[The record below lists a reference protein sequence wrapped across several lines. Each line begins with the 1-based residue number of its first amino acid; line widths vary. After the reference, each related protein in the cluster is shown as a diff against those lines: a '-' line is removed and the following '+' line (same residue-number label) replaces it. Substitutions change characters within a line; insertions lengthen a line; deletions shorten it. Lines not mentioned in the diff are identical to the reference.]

1 MIRDGQQEQS
11 VDSYN
16 GFSPSQRAANGR
28 ALNKSI
34 KTGTVPAPKGSCA
47 LCCDPDVA
55 LEYHSEDYSKPYV
68 WSPPSAY
75 VLCRHC
81 HRNKLH
87 KRFNNPDQW
96 EAFKAHVRR
105 GGYASE
111 LVSDPKIKREF
122 EEYERARKDG
132 TPAQL
137 RMIRARQLVVGTEW
151 WEELTTTRT
160 E

>member
-1 MIRDGQQEQS
+1 M
-11 VDSYN
+11 DSYN

-28 ALNKSI
+28 ALNKAI
-34 KTGTVPAPKGSCA
+34 NAGTVPAPSGSCA
-47 LCCDPDVA
+47 LCGDSDVA
-55 LEYHSEDYSKPYV
+55 PKSLEYHSEDYSKPYV

-81 HRNKLH
+81 HRNRLH

-132 TPAQL
+132 KPAEL